1 LNNPS
6 PKPVIVLGA
15 GGHAKVVA
23 EALIQSG
30 HEILGFVTPDLEPG
44 TVLFGHS
51 VLGDDDVITA
61 FSPDNI
67 MLANGIGAL
76 PYQNLRWRLAS
87 KMRKQRYNFLT
98 IIHPLAII
106 ASDVVLNDGVQVM
119 AGSVIQPGTK
129 IGQDSIINTGVLLDH
144 DCNIEKNCH
153 LAPGVVCSGGVHVGK
168 SSHLGTG
175 TIVIQSISI
184 GENSIVAA
192 GSVIYKDVLR
202 DVVFMQMH
210 KSKLETNRG

>member
-1 LNNPS
+1 MNNPS

-51 VLGDDDVITA
+51 VLGDDDVINE
-61 FSPDNI
+61 FSPDNV
-67 MLANGIGAL
+67 MLANGVGAL

-87 KMRKQRYNFLT
+87 KMRKQRYKFLT

-106 ASDVVLNDGVQVM
+106 ASDVVLNEGVQVM
-119 AGSVIQPGTK
+119 AGSVVQPGTQ

-144 DCNIEKNCH
+144 DCSIGRNCH
-153 LAPGVVCSGGVHVGK
+153 LAPGVACSGGVHVGK
-168 SSHLGTG
+168 DSHLGTG
-175 TIVIQSISI
+175 TIVIQNISI

-192 GSVIYKDVLR
+192 GSVIYKNVLR
-202 DVVFMQMH
+202 DVVFMQTH
-210 KSKLETNRG
+210 QSKLEKNRG